1 MPDCAALVIQGI
13 PWVIFYRMTSW
24 GWGMEFIIFTNTFQ
38 LSIKQVFQI
47 NVKTFECR
55 TKWLDHCSNVTTMLL
70 AWVICTKDLK
80 VSQCLYVVLSM
91 VTKKILAYY
100 MLGDSAISKNIF
112 FLVLVGN
119 KLFISYLFPLLLFLL
134 LWKTILW

>member
-1 MPDCAALVIQGI
+1 
-13 PWVIFYRMTSW
+13 
-24 GWGMEFIIFTNTFQ
+24 
-38 LSIKQVFQI
+38 
-47 NVKTFECR
+47 
-55 TKWLDHCSNVTTMLL
+55 
-70 AWVICTKDLK
+70 
-80 VSQCLYVVLSM
+80 M